1 MKTLFSIL
9 SLFCLSLIGYSQTGT
24 LSGKVTDNV
33 TKQPVVGAKLF
44 ISSQFR
50 AISDPDG
57 KYELSNLPYG
67 TYQLVVSMPSF
78 DTLKLAVK
86 IDKPLVTNNIILGG
100 STELEEVKVIGNLA
114 NDRRTPVAVSRLST
128 QKIAEELGSRD
139 LPMLLNATP
148 GVYATQTGGG
158 DGDARI
164 NVRGFDQRNVGV
176 LIDGV
181 PVNDMENG
189 WVYWSNWF
197 GLDAIT
203 ASMQVQRGL
212 GATKLAMPSVGGTI
226 NILTQGAGN
235 KKGLTFKQEYGTGN
249 FLRTSLS
256 YNSGMNSKGWGLT
269 FSGSYKQSDGWVYGT
284 PSQGAFG
291 YMKVQKKIKSHLI
304 SLSAFAAPQ
313 QHGQRSF
320 KQQIQYWDT
329 TNARNQ
335 GIIIDTNAIFLNE
348 GVRFNQHWGY
358 RTIDGKRQVQNEVLN
373 YYNKPQF
380 TLKDFWKVNDKLS
393 ISNIA
398 YVSIGRGGGTRLS
411 NSAVLRDSTN
421 LIDWDQIVNEN
432 QVSSLFGTP
441 NIDPI
446 YSPSLI
452 KSSQILLNSV
462 NNHFWAGYLGQFSY
476 NYSKSLSI
484 SGGLDYRYYKGS
496 HYQEIRDLLGGDYYI
511 ETSNKNDAD
520 PMKVVGDKIAM
531 KPFNNYRDAFV
542 NWMGVFGQ
550 AEYTG
555 EKWTGFINLSGIV
568 NGYKGVDYFQ
578 KKVLT
583 VGDTVLRLGVND
595 TISYNGQ
602 TYTQNSAGVQFFQTD
617 WKYLPGMTIKVGGSY
632 SLTDNATVYMNTG
645 YLNRTPQFSNVIDN
659 STNTF
664 FKEIL
669 NEKILALEGGCNYAD
684 EIFGLNLN
692 GYFTNWQNKPFPYGV
707 SVPDPQDPT
716 ETVAININGMDAIH
730 VGGELD
736 MACKFNK
743 KWSGELMFSYGNW
756 IWNSSQTVY
765 VAQYDYS
772 LTFDAKGVHVGDAA
786 QTSFAIAAR
795 YEPFKSTYFKVQ
807 FQYFDRY
814 YSNFNPFFLQG
825 ANGGREA
832 WMIPSYYLMNLFAG
846 HKVDLKKYDLLFSG
860 NITNLTDIG
869 SLFGSSKLR
878 NNFIADASDNGNA
891 PYNDS
896 NAQSATVMFGG
907 GFRFNLSI
915 ALQF

>member
-1 MKTLFSIL
+1 
-9 SLFCLSLIGYSQTGT
+9 
-24 LSGKVTDNV
+24 
-33 TKQPVVGAKLF
+33 
-44 ISSQFR
+44 
-50 AISDPDG
+50 
-57 KYELSNLPYG
+57 
-67 TYQLVVSMPSF
+67 MPSF

-462 NNHFWAGYLGQFSY
+462 NNHFWAGYLGQFS
-476 NYSKSLSI
+476 
-484 SGGLDYRYYKGS
+484 
-496 HYQEIRDLLGGDYYI
+496 
-511 ETSNKNDAD
+511 
-520 PMKVVGDKIAM
+520 
-531 KPFNNYRDAFV
+531 
-542 NWMGVFGQ
+542 
-550 AEYTG
+550 
-555 EKWTGFINLSGIV
+555 
-568 NGYKGVDYFQ
+568 
-578 KKVLT
+578 
-583 VGDTVLRLGVND
+583 
-595 TISYNGQ
+595 
-602 TYTQNSAGVQFFQTD
+602 
-617 WKYLPGMTIKVGGSY
+617 
-632 SLTDNATVYMNTG
+632 
-645 YLNRTPQFSNVIDN
+645 
-659 STNTF
+659 
-664 FKEIL
+664 
-669 NEKILALEGGCNYAD
+669 
-684 EIFGLNLN
+684 
-692 GYFTNWQNKPFPYGV
+692 
-707 SVPDPQDPT
+707 
-716 ETVAININGMDAIH
+716 
-730 VGGELD
+730 
-736 MACKFNK
+736 
-743 KWSGELMFSYGNW
+743 
-756 IWNSSQTVY
+756 
-765 VAQYDYS
+765 
-772 LTFDAKGVHVGDAA
+772 
-786 QTSFAIAAR
+786 
-795 YEPFKSTYFKVQ
+795 
-807 FQYFDRY
+807 
-814 YSNFNPFFLQG
+814 
-825 ANGGREA
+825 
-832 WMIPSYYLMNLFAG
+832 
-846 HKVDLKKYDLLFSG
+846 
-860 NITNLTDIG
+860 
-869 SLFGSSKLR
+869 
-878 NNFIADASDNGNA
+878 
-891 PYNDS
+891 
-896 NAQSATVMFGG
+896 
-907 GFRFNLSI
+907 
-915 ALQF
+915 